1 MEISNWR
8 EQFAETDNSKTF
20 WQVVRKAQGRDT
32 RKPIPPVHD
41 SNGIILA
48 NDSDKA
54 EAVND
59 YFASIGILLAE
70 KFVHDSSA
78 MTDQSLETLYRVTP
92 TRSQIVLSEKQ
103 VKLSL
108 TSIKRKTGGP
118 DKINFPC
125 ETASPYDKQKW

>member
-1 MEISNWR
+1 MISYETRKFQNWR
-8 EQFAETDNSKTF
+8 EQFAETENSKTF

-32 RKPIPPVHD
+32 RKPILPVHD

-59 YFASIGILLAE
+59 YFANIGIQLAE

-92 TRSQIVLSEKQ
+92 TRSQNCLV
-103 VKLSL
+103 
-108 TSIKRKTGGP
+108 
-118 DKINFPC
+118 
-125 ETASPYDKQKW
+125 